1 MKGDY
6 KLPGIDNKNN
16 IADGVMDEKTKKSIL
31 WGATFFTATTSTVG
45 AGFLTQT
52 AQFAQ
57 DYKLSLILV
66 IIAVCIINIFTQ
78 INVWRILCVSKLKAQ
93 DIANKIVPGLGY
105 VISFLILLGA
115 IAFNT
120 GNIGGAA
127 LGFNILFGINFKAG
141 YILAGI
147 SAVLI
152 FLSKNIGRALD
163 QFSKILGIIMILVI
177 FYMTVAVL
185 HGNSMSTGIR
195 LDYGTLFPQNPSTL
209 LFPTITLMGGT
220 IGGFILFSG
229 MHRLLDA
236 GISGE
241 ENLKGVESSAI
252 STVAI
257 TTVIRIMLF
266 LVALGVV
273 ARGIGLDPTN
283 PAASAFKYGA
293 GNLGYIFF
301 GVAILCAAVTCVVG
315 ASYTTVTFFKTLS
328 PFVSRHERI
337 LTSVIIAISTLIMT
351 VLGKPAKLLIVA
363 GSLNG
368 LIIPVMLVMILIASR
383 RKDIVG
389 NYKHP
394 KWLFI
399 TGVVIV
405 IITAYAGIESLTNI
419 KALFS

>member
-1 MKGDY
+1 MAD
-6 KLPGIDNKNN
+6 INNENN
-16 IADGVMDEKTKKSIL
+16 INDSVMDKKTKKSIL

-57 DYKLSLILV
+57 DYKLSLVLV
-66 IIAVCIINIFTQ
+66 IIAVFIINIFTQ
-78 INVWRILCVSKLKAQ
+78 INVWSVLCVSKLKAQ

-105 VISFLILLGA
+105 VISFLILLGS

-120 GNIGGAA
+120 ANIGGTA
-127 LGFNILFGINFKAG
+127 LGFNILFGINLKAG
-141 YILAGI
+141 CILAGI
-147 SAVLI
+147 SAILI

-177 FYMTVAVL
+177 FCMTIVVL
-185 HGNSMSTGIR
+185 HGNSIGTGVR
-195 LDYGTLFPQNPSTL
+195 LNYGTLFPQKPSTL
-209 LFPTITLMGGT
+209 LFPTVTLMGAT

-241 ENLKGVESSAI
+241 ENLKEVESSAI
-252 STVAI
+252 FTVAI

-266 LVALGVV
+266 LLALGVV
-273 ARGIGLDPTN
+273 SRGIRLDPTN
-283 PAASAFKYGA
+283 PAASAFKCGA

-301 GVAILCAAVTCVVG
+301 GVAIVCAAVTCVVG
-315 ASYTTVTFFKTLS
+315 ASYTTITFFKTLS
-328 PFVSRHERI
+328 PFVNRHERI
-337 LTSVIIAISTLIMT
+337 LTSGIIAISTLIMII
-351 VLGKPAKLLIVA
+351 LGKPAKLLIVA

-368 LIIPVMLVMILIASR
+368 LIIPIMLVMILIASR

-399 TGVVIV
+399 IGVIIV
-405 IITAYAGIESLTNI
+405 IITAYAGIESLTSI
-419 KALFS
+419 KALFA